1 MSTDGKRKYTFGQGC
16 AHKNSKIFL
25 LGISYIRGLPVAP
38 QENQMWLF
46 TELIKRVLGSFAAEK
61 SVHLTY
67 EFLGMSMQ

>member
-1 MSTDGKRKYTFGQGC
+1 MEKENTHLDKGVLIRI
-16 AHKNSKIFL
+16 AKISFWEV
-25 LGISYIRGLPVAP
+25 SYIRALPVAP

-46 TELIKRVLGSFAAEK
+46 TELIKSVLSSFAAEK